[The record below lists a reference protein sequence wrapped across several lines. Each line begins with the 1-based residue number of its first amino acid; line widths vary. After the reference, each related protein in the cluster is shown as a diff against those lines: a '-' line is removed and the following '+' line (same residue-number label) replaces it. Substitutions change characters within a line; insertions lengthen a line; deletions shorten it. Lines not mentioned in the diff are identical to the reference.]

1 MLKDFELEPLVI
13 KIKHMVLQAGSNG
26 PVSVVLAS
34 KGIDDEEAA
43 SIERW
48 LLEALNR
55 DGLDVSLQWIYS
67 ETAIRCGLCHSVF
80 KLKKMNRETVLCPIC
95 EFKSVELL
103 SEKSLSLFSVI
114 G

>member
-1 MLKDFELEPLVI
+1 MLKDFELESLVV
-13 KIKHMVLQAGSNG
+13 KIRNMVLQAGSKS
-26 PVSVVLAS
+26 PVNVVLAS

-43 SIERW
+43 SIEMW
-48 LLEALNR
+48 LLEALSQ
-55 DGLDVSLQWIYS
+55 DGLEVSLQWLYS

-80 KLKKMNRETVLCPIC
+80 KLKRMNRETVLCPIC

-103 SEKSLSLFSVI
+103 TEKSLSLFSVI